1 MKVPSFTSIREPD
14 SMLKVVS
21 LMTFHFKVPPP
32 VLVMVPAPV
41 KMVPLL
47 SSVTPVGALKSSV
60 APAAMLYCDEKYC

>member
-1 MKVPSFTSIREPD
+1 
-14 SMLKVVS
+14 MLKVVS
-21 LMTFHFKVPPP
+21 LMTFHCKVPPP

-60 APAAMLYCDEKYC
+60 APAAIVNCEEAYC